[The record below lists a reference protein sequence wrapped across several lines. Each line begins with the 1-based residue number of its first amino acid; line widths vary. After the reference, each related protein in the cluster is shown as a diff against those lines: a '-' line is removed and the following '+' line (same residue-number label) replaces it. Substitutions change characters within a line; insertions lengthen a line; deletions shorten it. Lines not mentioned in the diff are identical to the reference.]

1 MAAASNRKA
10 DADTIRA
17 MLIGLLDSQRLA
29 YRELDSAPFD
39 PDWVL
44 AGFP

>member
-1 MAAASNRKA
+1 MALAANRQA
-10 DADTIRA
+10 DADTIRET
-17 MLIGLLDSQRLA
+17 LLGVLGSDRLD

-44 AGFP
+44 AGLA